1 MAIRPT
7 SLVASAL
14 PDDQHGWKQVWSKQL
29 LDLLLFDEKGLLVSC
44 VRIKL

>member
-1 MAIRPT
+1 MAIRPI

-14 PDDQHGWKQVWSKQL
+14 PDDQHGWKRVWSRQRSG
-29 LDLLLFDEKGLLVSC
+29 LLLFDEKRLLNPG